1 MYNKK
6 TYSIFIGLSGLTLV
20 ALSIYAKN
28 YIRGFKGIINGFTSF
43 FKDNPV
49 GHFLGG
55 EINKKASAYD
65 TLITGSFWAG
75 LILFFLGAV
84 MFWINIKKKK

>member
-1 MYNKK
+1 MYKNKL
-6 TYSIFIGLSGLTLV
+6 YSIFTGLSGITLV

-28 YIRGFKGIINGFTSF
+28 YIRGFKGIINSFTSF

-65 TLITGSFWAG
+65 NLITGSFWAG
-75 LILFFLGAV
+75 IILFFLGAV
-84 MFWINIKKKK
+84 MLWINIKRKK